1 MNILII
7 GAGAYGLALSS
18 LLSEK
23 NEVTV
28 YSSLEE
34 EINNLN
40 KTHKNEK
47 LFPNIKLPKK
57 IHFISKIEKEY
68 ELTIIALP
76 ANIIEQELL
85 KIKSN
90 IKNTPIII
98 ASKGIYNKE
107 FLYEIVKNIVKSN
120 NIYIL
125 SGPSFAKDIIEKQPI
140 TLTLAG
146 KYNLKNI
153 FPQNITLEYT
163 KDIIGTEICGV
174 LKNIY
179 AIGSGM
185 LEGMNLS
192 ESTKASYLT
201 KVLNEMKNIII
212 KLNGNEKTILQSCG
226 IGDTILTCSSINS
239 RNYKLGYMIGKKEN
253 IEEYIKTTTIE
264 GINSLK
270 EIKKIINTEEFKI
283 IDTIYNIIYNNEP
296 IERIIEV

>member
-23 NEVTV
+23 SKVTV

-34 EINNLN
+34 EINNLK
-40 KTHKNEK
+40 KTYKNEK
-47 LFPNIKLPKK
+47 LFPNITLPKK
-57 IHFISKIEKEY
+57 VKFINKIEKEY
-68 ELTIIALP
+68 EIIILALP
-76 ANIIEQELL
+76 ANIIEQELQ
-85 KIKSN
+85 KIKN
-90 IKNTPIII
+90 EIKNTPIII
-98 ASKGIYNKE
+98 ASKGTYNKK
-107 FLYEIVKNIVKSN
+107 FLYEIVKNIIKSN
-120 NIYIL
+120 NIYVL
-125 SGPSFAKDIIEKQPI
+125 SGPSFAKDVIEKQPI

-146 KYNLKNI
+146 KNNIKNI
-153 FPQNITLEYT
+153 FPENITLEYT
-163 KDIIGTEICGV
+163 EDIIGTEICGT

-212 KLNGNEKTILQSCG
+212 NLNGNEKTILNSCG

-239 RNYKLGYMIGKKEN
+239 RNYKLGYMVGKKEN

-270 EIKKIINTEEFKI
+270 ELKQVLNIKKYKI
-283 IDTIYNIIYNNEP
+283 IDTIYNIIYNKEP
-296 IERIIEV
+296 IEKIIEV

>member
-23 NEVTV
+23 SKVTV

-34 EINNLN
+34 EINNLK
-40 KTHKNEK
+40 KTYKNEK
-47 LFPNIKLPKK
+47 LFPNITLPKK
-57 IHFISKIEKEY
+57 VKFINKIEKEY
-68 ELTIIALP
+68 EIIILALP
-76 ANIIEQELL
+76 ANIIEQELQ
-85 KIKSN
+85 KIKN
-90 IKNTPIII
+90 EIKNTPIII
-98 ASKGIYNKE
+98 ASKGIYNKK
-107 FLYEIVKNIVKSN
+107 FLYEIVKNIIKSN
-120 NIYIL
+120 NIYVL
-125 SGPSFAKDIIEKQPI
+125 SGPSFAKDVIEKQPI

-146 KYNLKNI
+146 KNNIKNI
-153 FPQNITLEYT
+153 FPENITLEYT
-163 KDIIGTEICGV
+163 EDIIGTEICGT

-192 ESTKASYLT
+192 ESAKASYLT

-212 KLNGNEKTILQSCG
+212 NLNGNEKTILNSCG

-239 RNYKLGYMIGKKEN
+239 RNYKLGYMVGKKEN

-270 EIKKIINTEEFKI
+270 ELKQVLNIKKYKI
-283 IDTIYNIIYNNEP
+283 IDTIYNIIYNKEP
-296 IERIIEV
+296 IEKIIEV